1 MSEFTSSYFKYFWKA
16 NNKIIVLCNMFNS
29 LLLTPDLAKY
39 DKIPFNVIS
48 IFLISGISLLAA
60 FHAILELC
68 AQHHIVSRGP
78 TGLLLFS
85 NL

>member
-16 NNKIIVLCNMFNS
+16 NNKVILLCNIFNS
-29 LLLTPDLAKY
+29 LHLTPDLAKY

-48 IFLISGISLLAA
+48 IFLIYGISLLADFYA
-60 FHAILELC
+60 VLELC
-68 AQHHIVSRGP
+68 AQHHIVSRGA
-78 TGLLLFS
+78 TGSLLFS